1 MSYFFFQLNLIMN
14 HTYASPSPTD
24 SDIDS
29 VPSTPSSEEMPF
41 SSKRNTVKDLILKI
55 ESQHQL
61 EPTNLHMPTVVKKR
75 LTVASSWPLAEDS
88 AQSPTASSNGG
99 GETVEEKKKF
109 KVQLSRTLTE
119 IRKNYVRRVCSTL
132 KKKKEVDESAHLFNC
147 CLLVGLNVATLTP
160 YIKNKFPPDVSI
172 LSTYFVKKCS
182 VYIEF

>member
-1 MSYFFFQLNLIMN
+1 MN

-29 VPSTPSSEEMPF
+29 IPSTPSSEEMSF
-41 SSKRNTVKDLILKI
+41 STKRNTVKDLILNF

-61 EPTNLHMPTVVKKR
+61 EPTSLHMPTVVKKR
-75 LTVASSWPLAEDS
+75 LTIASSWPLAEESDA
-88 AQSPTASSNGG
+88 AQSPISSPNGD
-99 GETVEEKKKF
+99 GETMEEKKNF

-160 YIKNKFPPDVSI
+160 YIKNKFPPDVSVLKLYI
-172 LSTYFVKKCS
+172 L
-182 VYIEF
+182 